1 MQTRTEGKIRFISLG
16 IIDLLRTN
24 KDTQPRKTFPLQ
36 IEVADIEVRTRPIL
50 PTPNLRRASQV
61 YAHGTDYIRESNSN
75 YINFTT
81 VEISISDSCEDQTIL
96 CWAVLLEPNCQLAR
110 RNFAR
115 HTRRH
120 PSAKPFD
127 LIRDDL
133 SLLPRIPT
141 ELRVCQA
148 YQNVSSTNSALRA
161 TYGCV
166 T

>member
-1 MQTRTEGKIRFISLG
+1 MTFYAQTKTRNHARHFLYKSKWQTSKSELDQSC
-16 IIDLLRTN
+16 
-24 KDTQPRKTFPLQ
+24 QPQ
-36 IEVADIEVRTRPIL
+36 
-50 PTPNLRRASQV
+50 NLRRASQV
-61 YAHGTDYIRESNSN
+61 FANGTDYIRESNSN

-81 VEISISDSCEDQTIL
+81 VEILIADSCEDQTIL